1 MFPRSNAGRN
11 RLTVAVRVIWI
22 DTLPPN
28 LIKMPSK
35 RAKGKSLDIRALQ
48 QELRQFAA
56 ERDWEQFHTPKNLA
70 IALSVE
76 ASELLEVFQ
85 WLDDAPLTSEQAGQ
99 VRQEIADVQ
108 IYLARLADV
117 LAIDI
122 PSAVADK
129 LKINRSKYPADRVRG
144 SARKYTDYSDEPK

>member
-1 MFPRSNAGRN
+1 M
-11 RLTVAVRVIWI
+11 
-22 DTLPPN
+22 
-28 LIKMPSK
+28 
-35 RAKGKSLDIRALQ
+35 DIRALQ